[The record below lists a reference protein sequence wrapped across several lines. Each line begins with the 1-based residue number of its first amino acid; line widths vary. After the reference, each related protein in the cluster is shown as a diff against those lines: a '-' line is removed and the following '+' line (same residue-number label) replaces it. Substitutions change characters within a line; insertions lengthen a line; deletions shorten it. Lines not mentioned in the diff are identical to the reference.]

1 MLHPN
6 PQFVLPHHLLCGS
19 HPGVLAGS
27 CTPPARSR
35 LPDWQGFLPPDCL
48 DLDPQLPLEAGA
60 GFAVFTVDN
69 QDIFY
74 TTSVERS
81 SLHFVTGV
89 YFLSKFRAGGRK
101 FRKPLRRKLEE
112 ARVLL

>member
-1 MLHPN
+1 M
-6 PQFVLPHHLLCGS
+6 
-19 HPGVLAGS
+19 
-27 CTPPARSR
+27 
-35 LPDWQGFLPPDCL
+35 
-48 DLDPQLPLEAGA
+48 
-60 GFAVFTVDN
+60 FTVDN